1 MEAVQPPVYP
11 IETQVFGE
19 VIFEL
24 VLALET

>member
-1 MEAVQPPVYP
+1 MEGVQSPVYP

-19 VIFEL
+19 VILEL